1 VKDIRGILIGANL
14 GGGAA
19 LTLNHRYAAAVAA
32 GNAAALA
39 FLLWRDSRGDRQ
51 E

>member
-1 VKDIRGILIGANL
+1 MKDIRGILGGANL
-14 GGGAA
+14 GGAAA
-19 LTLNHRYAAAVAA
+19 LSLNHRYAAAVAV

-39 FLLWRDSRGDRQ
+39 FLLWRDSRGDHQ

>member
-1 VKDIRGILIGANL
+1 VKDIRGILVGANL

-39 FLLWRDSRGDRQ
+39 FLLWRDSRGDGQ